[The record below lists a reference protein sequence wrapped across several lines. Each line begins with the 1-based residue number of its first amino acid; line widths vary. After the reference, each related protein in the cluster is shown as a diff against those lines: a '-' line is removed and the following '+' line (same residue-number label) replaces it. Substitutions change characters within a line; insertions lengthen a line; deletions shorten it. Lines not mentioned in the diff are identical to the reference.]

1 MPKLQLKEHL
11 LLDKQLVLKLFINL
25 DVMFALIIIIM
36 FKVIVN
42 KLQVLIKF
50 LAIIILLLEFACV
63 ELDLMLLT
71 IYVIQ
76 VMLLKNMELL

>member
-1 MPKLQLKEHL
+1 M
-11 LLDKQLVLKLFINL
+11 DKQLVLKLFINL